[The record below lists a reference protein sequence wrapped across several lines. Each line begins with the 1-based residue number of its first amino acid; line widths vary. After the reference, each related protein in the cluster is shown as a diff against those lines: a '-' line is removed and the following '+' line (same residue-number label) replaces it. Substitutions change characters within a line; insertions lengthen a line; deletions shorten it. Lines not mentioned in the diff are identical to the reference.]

1 MFINW
6 GVSSQSWRSSP
17 ALAEY
22 DYQPALTVTDH
33 VGVQDELME
42 EGQHLDHLVLRL
54 CLGQLAC
61 PERLRDVGLEE
72 ARVDGVHDLHKSQRV
87 QLTLKRYL
95 RLIGFSALLSG
106 R

>member
-33 VGVQDELME
+33 IGVQDELME

-54 CLGQLAC
+54 GLSELART
-61 PERLRDVGLEE
+61 ERLRYVGLEE
-72 ARVDGVHDLHKSQRV
+72 GRVDCVHDLHKSQRV